1 MSRSEIIVGVYGG
14 RGGRGWEDDGGGGGG
29 DGGDGDGSLRGRMVC
44 KRRSSVS
51 LPFSPL
57 AMVGGGGGFSRKSF
71 SYSQLPQEPLKL
83 SVLKLDGSC
92 FDIEVMKMAT
102 VLELKE
108 AVEHVFSF
116 MPKKGPGKISWRH
129 VWGQFCLC
137 YDGQKLVTETDY
149 IIDYGIKDGDQ
160 LHFIRHVS
168 GVPSLTR
175 KKSSVWLAASRQSR
189 RSLSRSNSSEKE
201 EETEEGDIENGNLPR
216 DERGE
221 DFGENINSTAA
232 NFLQGWFPYSRLAMI
247 EDRRSEGKVTRSK
260 CVDAFWSR
268 VRTLLVFCS
277 SAPYSQKDSWRD

>member
-1 MSRSEIIVGVYGG
+1 MSRSEIMVRVY
-14 RGGRGWEDDGGGGGG
+14 DDDDDWDG
-29 DGGDGDGSLRGRMVC
+29 DNADGSLRGRMVC

-57 AMVGGGGGFSRKSF
+57 TVVGGISRKSF

-83 SVLKLDGSC
+83 SVLKLDGSR

-149 IIDYGIKDGDQ
+149 IIDYGIKDGDE

-168 GVPSLTR
+168 SFPSLTK
-175 KKSSVWLAASRQSR
+175 KKSSVWLAAPRKSR
-189 RSLSRSNSSEKE
+189 RSFSRSNSSEKG

-216 DERGE
+216 DQRGE
-221 DFGENINSTAA
+221 DFSEDINSPSA

-247 EDRRSEGKVTRSK
+247 EDRSSVGKVTRSK
-260 CVDAFWSR
+260 CVDAFWNR
-268 VRTLLVFCS
+268 VRALLVFC
-277 SAPYSQKDSWRD
+277 ARTPYSRKDLWRD

>member
-1 MSRSEIIVGVYGG
+1 MRAPLSKNPSDPYKFPFPPPPNPPWVDRGDAREPTHRPSQVRSLPSPSRRFPVMSRSEIIVGVYGG
-14 RGGRGWEDDGGGGGG
+14 RGWEEEDGG
-29 DGGDGDGSLRGRMVC
+29 DDGDGSLRGRMVC

-57 AMVGGGGGFSRKSF
+57 AMVGGRGGFSRKSF

-92 FDIEVMKMAT
+92 FGNS
-102 VLELKE
+102 LPLPPLPFRRGGG
-108 AVEHVFSF
+108 VFILR
-116 MPKKGPGKISWRH
+116 PRH

-137 YDGQKLVTETDY
+137 YNGQKLVTETDY

-168 GVPSLTR
+168 GVPSSTR
-175 KKSSVWLAASRQSR
+175 KKSSVWLAASD
-189 RSLSRSNSSEKE
+189 NP
-201 EETEEGDIENGNLPR
+201 GGVV
-216 DERGE
+216 
-221 DFGENINSTAA
+221 
-232 NFLQGWFPYSRLAMI
+232 PYSRLAMI
-247 EDRRSEGKVTRSK
+247 EDRNRGKVTSSK

-277 SAPYSQKDSWRD
+277 GAPYSQKDSWRD